1 MHGFL
6 DELDQAFVTFQLG
19 TSLLDFQID
28 TGFTGT
34 LIVGEELFDTTSGTP
49 AGSLNAELADE
60 HNDTYETYK
69 TIVMWFDEPIR
80 VRVLVGPGKLC
91 LLGTDMLK
99 PHRLEIDYGL
109 RTARLIR
116 NLEW

>member
-6 DELDQAFVTFQLG
+6 DELDQAFFTFQLG
-19 TSLLDFQID
+19 DTPLDFQID

-34 LIVGEELFDTTSGTP
+34 LIVGEELFDPGC
-49 AGSLNAELADE
+49 GSPVGPIKAELADE
-60 HNDTYETYK
+60 HIASYDGFVVVVN
-69 TIVMWFDEPIR
+69 WFEEPTQ
-80 VRVLVGPGKLC
+80 VLVLVGPGKLC

-109 RTARLIR
+109 RTALLIR
-116 NLEW
+116 NPEW

>member
-6 DELDQAFVTFQLG
+6 DELDQSFLTFQLG
-19 TSLLDFQID
+19 GVPLDFQID
-28 TGFTGT
+28 TGFSGT
-34 LIVGEELFDTTSGTP
+34 LIVGEELFDPTCGTP
-49 AGSLNAELADE
+49 AGAMKAELADE
-60 HNDTYETYK
+60 HIAMYETFK
-69 TIVMWFDEPIR
+69 VIVNWFDEPTQ

-109 RTARLIR
+109 QTAELIR
-116 NLEW
+116 NPAW